1 MAAREFSEFAPTCFI
16 PAYVPPPIA
25 PVALELLP
33 LLGGFAARLTP
44 DGRGWFSGYGARSVW
59 LEYQATSATGIPDT
73 VFVSNVGT
81 TQNLTLQKT
90 VLDLNER
97 EVYQVRY
104 SLKNEAGEVVSVS
117 QWAQVTTQSI
127 EDEPPEDEDEE

>member
-1 MAAREFSEFAPTCFI
+1 MREYSQFSNAVLFIAPLPIAAPEFAL
-16 PAYVPPPIA
+16 
-25 PVALELLP
+25 VA

-44 DGRGWFSGYGARSVW
+44 DGRGWFFGYGAKSVW
-59 LEYQATSATGIPDT
+59 LEYQATNATDIPET
-73 VFVSNVGT
+73 VFVSNMAT

-104 SLKNEAGEVVSVS
+104 SLKNEAGEVASVS
-117 QWAQVTTQSI
+117 QWAQITTQSI